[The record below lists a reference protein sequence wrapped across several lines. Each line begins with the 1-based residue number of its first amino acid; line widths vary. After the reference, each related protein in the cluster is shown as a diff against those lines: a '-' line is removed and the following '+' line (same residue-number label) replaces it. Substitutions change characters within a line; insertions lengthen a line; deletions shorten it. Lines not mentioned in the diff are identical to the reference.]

1 MAGMSV
7 AEKQAEEGMKLFK
20 AAEEPPIDYDLP
32 AAQAFKAAHDA
43 KIEAMEKVIEA
54 LTGKD
59 NKKERTARSRELH
72 DMKNI
77 FQYIDA
83 CKVCKG
89 LPSPHSYFIKKDAA
103 TEAREGAAA
112 AAAAA
117 AKAAEAD
124 AGDAGESEAKKKE
137 KKTKKEESAGIS
149 AAERDELEKLKNDI
163 IARKAEL
170 KAEGKSGGE
179 QNKDAQVSAWVNRM
193 NELKEKQE
201 PGSTLKKPAGDK
213 DKGKAKKKGLLSSEE
228 QKEMETLRNEIEVY
242 KGKLK
247 AEFGYSNKDM
257 KADPDLTEMEAKLAA
272 FEKRA

>member
-7 AEKQAEEGMKLFK
+7 AERQAEEGMKLFK
-20 AAEEPPIDYDLP
+20 AAEEAPVEYDKP
-32 AAQAFKAAHDA
+32 AAEAFKAAHDV
-43 KIEAMEKVIEA
+43 KIQELDDVIAA

-59 NKKERTARSRELH
+59 NKKERTAKSKELA
-72 DMKNI
+72 DLKTI
-77 FQYIDA
+77 DQYIDA
-83 CKVCKG
+83 CKVCKDLEPKHG
-89 LPSPHSYFIKKDAA
+89 FFIKKDAA
-103 TEAREGAAA
+103 TEAREAAA

-117 AKAAEAD
+117 AAPAADGAD
-124 AGDAGESEAKKKE
+124 AGDSEAKKKD

-179 QNKDAQVSAWVNRM
+179 QNKDAQVSGWVNRM

-213 DKGKAKKKGLLSSEE
+213 GKAKKKGLLSSEE
-228 QKEMETLRNEIEVY
+228 QKEMENLRNEIEVY

-257 KADPDLTEMEAKLAA
+257 KADPDLTEMEAKMAA

>member
-7 AEKQAEEGMKLFK
+7 AERQAEEGMKLFK
-20 AAEEPPIDYDLP
+20 AAEEAPVEYDKP
-32 AAQAFKAAHDA
+32 AAEAFKAAHDA
-43 KIEAMEKVIEA
+43 KIQELEKVIES
-54 LTGKD
+54 LTGKE

-72 DMKNI
+72 DLINI

-89 LPSPHSYFIKKDAA
+89 LPSPHSYFVKKDAA
-103 TEAREGAAA
+103 TEAREAAA

-117 AKAAEAD
+117 AARAEAAD
-124 AGDAGESEAKKKE
+124 DGADAGESEAKKKE

-179 QNKDAQVSAWVNRM
+179 QNKDAQVSGWVNRM

-213 DKGKAKKKGLLSSEE
+213 GKAKKKGLLSSEE
-228 QKEMETLRNEIEVY
+228 QKEMENLRNEIEIY

-257 KADPDLTEMEAKLAA
+257 KADPDLTEMEAKMAA